1 MLATGLLLALATSP
15 TSPTTP
21 APSPVAG
28 AVELRWDAPAGC
40 PAQAELERQIAAL
53 LAGHPPADQRTRV
66 AFRVERRGPQ
76 WQLHGEIHGAQAS
89 GRRDLQA
96 ATCGELVEAAALIVA
111 IAVDPDFVPGDPAV
125 PPPPPPAEPAP
136 ESTIRESNT
145 PESIPESI
153 PESTIPASIPES
165 NTPESPPPESLPASP
180 PEPLTTLPAPRPR
193 RPALLLGLSA
203 GLGLGALPAPA
214 GLLRLILG
222 LEGRLWSAAL
232 VQDLWLPRVGYV
244 PATTPPASY
253 GGRFWLWSAGL
264 RGCVLAPLGRRLT
277 LPVCATLAAGVHSG
291 TGVGAVTHPQRQV
304 SPWLGLAVGPG
315 LQLRVSPRVR
325 LGLALELLGILARP
339 DFRVSGRGTA
349 CCSASVGA
357 QLTLGV
363 AVVLPGRRR

>member
-15 TSPTTP
+15 TP
-21 APSPVAG
+21 AVPSP
-28 AVELRWDAPAGC
+28 VELRWDAPAGC
-40 PAQAELERQIAAL
+40 PAQAELERQVAAL
-53 LAGHPPADQRTRV
+53 LAGHPPADPRARV

-89 GRRDLQA
+89 GRRDLSA

-111 IAVDPDFVPGDPAV
+111 IAVDPDFVPGEPAV
-125 PPPPPPAEPAP
+125 PPPPPPAESTLPDPNTPQSLPDPNTRQSLP
-136 ESTIRESNT
+136 ESR
-145 PESIPESI
+145 
-153 PESTIPASIPES
+153 
-165 NTPESPPPESLPASP
+165 P
-180 PEPLTTLPAPRPR
+180 PEPLTTSAPR
-193 RPALLLGLSA
+193 RPALVLGLSA

-222 LEGRLWSAAL
+222 LEGRLWSAAV
-232 VQDLWLPRVGYV
+232 VQDLWLPRVAYL
-244 PATTPPASY
+244 PATATTPPATY

-264 RGCVLAPLGRRLT
+264 RGCVLAPLGRRLS
-277 LPVCATLAAGVHSG
+277 LPVCGTLAAGVHAG
-291 TGVGAVTHPQRQV
+291 TGVGAVTHARRQV

-339 DFRVSGRGTA
+339 DLRIAGRGTV
-349 CCSASVGA
+349 CCGASLGA